1 MLSSY
6 FLCILY
12 ISLIISIGFCHY
24 LLSIYNKFSI
34 FLKYFH
40 ISFTSFSLKI
50 KILSFFFTKTLN
62 YTTISISQIPWHSS
76 NICAATVLEPL
87 STDINTAVCLH
98 RYHNVRK
105 EFANAMKK
113 KITIAD
119 ISQKAGVSAATV
131 SRVIN
136 HRSIVK
142 PETVLQVEDAM
153 SALGYVFEP
162 TVPEVPSKKNIVLNL
177 PEINN
182 VFYREVIRGANTS
195 AQAHGYDLLIN
206 ITPINRNTIGGFCR
220 LLHTSNVA
228 GVILASCIHEDFLEQ
243 IQAIAPLIQC
253 CEYNERSDCPY
264 VTIDDVAAAE
274 MATEYLLSCGRNK
287 ISLINGPYS
296 FNYARKR
303 QEGFL
308 NVLQSRDIFVP
319 QSWIV
324 SLPAINFEMAYS
336 AVCRLLNADPH
347 PNAFFVISDVF
358 AATVIRAAKKYNLKI
373 PRDIMVV
380 GFDNIDFSMLTTPS
394 ITTVSQPSFQEG
406 YSSCEL
412 LVEMIQNPERI
423 PKPLILNTELV
434 IREST
439 ASQ

>member
-1 MLSSY
+1 
-6 FLCILY
+6 
-12 ISLIISIGFCHY
+12 
-24 LLSIYNKFSI
+24 
-34 FLKYFH
+34 
-40 ISFTSFSLKI
+40 
-50 KILSFFFTKTLN
+50 
-62 YTTISISQIPWHSS
+62 
-76 NICAATVLEPL
+76 
-87 STDINTAVCLH
+87 
-98 RYHNVRK
+98 
-105 EFANAMKK
+105 MKK
-113 KITIAD
+113 KITITD
-119 ISQKAGVSAATV
+119 ISRKAGVSAATV

-136 HRSIVK
+136 HRSLVRL
-142 PETVLQVEDAM
+142 ETVQQVEDAM
-153 SALGYVFEP
+153 SALGYAFEP
-162 TVPEVPSKKNIVLNL
+162 TPEIPSRKTIILNL
-177 PEINN
+177 PEISNA
-182 VFYREVIRGANTS
+182 FYREVIRGANTS

-206 ITPINRNTIGGFCR
+206 ITPINRNTIGSFCN
-220 LLHTSNVA
+220 LLHTSNAA
-228 GVILASCIHEDFLEQ
+228 GVILANCVHEDYLEQ
-243 IQAIAPLIQC
+243 IAAIVPLIQC
-253 CEYNERSDCPY
+253 CEYNDHSDYPY

-287 ISLINGPYS
+287 ISMINGPYS

-308 NVLQSRDIFVP
+308 NVLQGRDIFIP

-324 SLPAINFEMAYS
+324 SLPAVNYEMAYS
-336 AVCRLLNADPH
+336 AVCRLLNSDPH

-412 LVEMIQNPERI
+412 LVEMIHNPEI
-423 PKPLILNTELV
+423 TPKPLILGTELV

-439 ASQ
+439 APQ